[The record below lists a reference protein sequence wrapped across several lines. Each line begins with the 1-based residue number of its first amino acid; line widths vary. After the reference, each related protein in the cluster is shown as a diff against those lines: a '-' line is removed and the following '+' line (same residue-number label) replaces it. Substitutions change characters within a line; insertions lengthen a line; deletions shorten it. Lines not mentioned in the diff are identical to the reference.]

1 MDLSTD
7 LPPLNVGLIGYG
19 IAGAVFHAPL
29 ISTTPGLRLAAVVT
43 SDPARREQA
52 ARSHPQA
59 ALLPDADALWAAA
72 PELGLDLVVVASPN
86 RTHIPLAT
94 AALEA
99 GLPVVVDKPL
109 AATSAEAEKLAALAA
124 ERGLLLSVFQNRRWD
139 GDFRTVRQLIASGRL
154 GRVNR
159 FESRFERWR
168 PELSGAWRELG
179 DPAEA
184 GGLLFDLGS
193 HLVDQALQLFGPATR
208 VYAELD
214 ARRTG
219 AATDDDS
226 FVALTHA
233 DGTRSHLW
241 MSATAGDLGPRFRV
255 LGSQGAYVTHGLDG
269 QEDALRRGRTPA
281 DPDWGVF
288 PRERWGSLRAGDTV
302 EPVATLP
309 GTYQDYYA
317 GLVEALHGRGPV
329 PVAAGDAVEALRVL
343 EAAQR
348 SARDGTAVTL

>member
-1 MDLSTD
+1 MDSS
-7 LPPLNVGLIGYG
+7 PLNVGLVGYG

-43 SDPARREQA
+43 ADPERRARASRE
-52 ARSHPQA
+52 HPRA
-59 ALLPDADALWAAA
+59 ALFADADALLAAA
-72 PELGLDLVVVASPN
+72 PELGLDLLVVASPN
-86 RTHIPLAT
+86 RTHVPLAT

-109 AATSAEAEKLAALAA
+109 AATAAEGERLVALAR

-139 GDFRTVRQLIASGRL
+139 GDFRTVRQLLDSGRL

-168 PELSGAWRELG
+168 PELTGAWRESG
-179 DPAEA
+179 DPAAA
-184 GGLLFDLGS
+184 GGVLYDLGA
-193 HLVDQALQLFGPATR
+193 HLVDQALLLFGPAER

-255 LGSQGAYVTHGLDG
+255 LGSRGAYVVHGLDG
-269 QEDALRRGRTPA
+269 QEDALRAGRTPA
-281 DPDWGVF
+281 EPGWGAL
-288 PRERWGSLRAGDTV
+288 PPEQWGSLRAGDAAEAV
-302 EPVATLP
+302 PTLP
-309 GTYQDYYA
+309 GSYQEYYA
-317 GLVEALHGRGPV
+317 GLAEALHGRGPA
-329 PVAAGDAVEALRVL
+329 PVDAGDAVAVLRVL

-348 SARDGTAVTL
+348 SSRTGEVVAP

>member
-1 MDLSTD
+1 MDLPT
-7 LPPLNVGLIGYG
+7 LNVGLIGYG

-43 SDPARREQA
+43 SDPERRARVSRE
-52 ARSHPQA
+52 HPQA
-59 ALLPDADALWAAA
+59 ELFADADALRAAA
-72 PELGLDLVVVASPN
+72 PGLGLDLVVVASPN
-86 RTHIPLAT
+86 RTHVPLAT

-109 AATSAEAEKLAALAA
+109 AATAADGERLADLARD
-124 ERGLLLSVFQNRRWD
+124 RGLLLSVFQNRRWD
-139 GDFRTVRQLIASGRL
+139 GDFRTVRQLVASGRL

-184 GGLLFDLGS
+184 GGVLYDLGA
-193 HLVDQALQLFGPATR
+193 HLVDQALVLFGPAER

-214 ARRTG
+214 ARRDG
-219 AATDDDS
+219 AQTDDDS

-255 LGSQGAYVTHGLDG
+255 LGSRGAYVTHGLDG

-281 DPDWGVF
+281 DPDWGAY
-288 PRERWGSLRAGDTV
+288 PRERWGALRAGEET

-309 GTYQDYYA
+309 GSYQDYYA
-317 GLVEALHGRGPV
+317 DLTRALHGRGPV
-329 PVAAGDAVEALRVL
+329 PVEAGDAVEALRVL

-348 SARDGTAVTL
+348 SARTGAAVAL